1 MSESKIRSEQTD
13 LLMKAVLELDSEEMA
28 YRFFEDLCTIAEL
41 KSMAQ
46 RLEVAIAL
54 RNKETYQEIARQTG
68 ASTATISRV
77 NRSLMYGQDGYKDV
91 LDAMEKKGCLDRDM
105 SSAD

>member
-1 MSESKIRSEQTD
+1 MSESKIRTEQTD

-54 RNKETYQEIARQTG
+54 RRKETYQEIARQTG

-77 NRSLMYGQDGYKDV
+77 NRSLMYGQDGYRDV
-91 LDAMEKKGCLDRDM
+91 LNAMEAEGHLNQTSD
-105 SSAD
+105 S